1 MAPTHPNKH
10 IEAALQYAR
19 SKGFRVEKAGPRAH
33 PWGSIKCPAGSRE
46 GCMMSVWSTPKNPER
61 HARAIRRW
69 VDNCPHGLPEDG
81 SPGEGSDRD
90 GSDRK
95 E

>member
-69 VDNCPHGLPEDG
+69 VDNCPHWSSEDG
-81 SPGEGSDRD
+81 SAGEGADR
-90 GSDRK
+90 G
-95 E
+95 